1 MTELGITMLEMPIPQ
16 NAPSPIVVT
25 CSGILIDSNNPHRE
39 KALVPIVA
47 KEEPKDTLVSD
58 LQLAKAELPM
68 EVTASGITMLDRPE
82 LIKAWSPMA

>member
-1 MTELGITMLEMPIPQ
+1 M
-16 NAPSPIVVT
+16 
-25 CSGILIDSNNPHRE
+25 
-39 KALVPIVA
+39 PIVA